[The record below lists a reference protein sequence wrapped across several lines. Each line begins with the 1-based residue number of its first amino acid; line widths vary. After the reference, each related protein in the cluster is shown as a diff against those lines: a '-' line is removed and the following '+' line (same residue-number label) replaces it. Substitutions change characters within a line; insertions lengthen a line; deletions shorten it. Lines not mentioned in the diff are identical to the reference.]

1 MPQIIITQRAATGLA
16 RCREFL
22 IGKNPL
28 AAIRAG
34 RAIEQYFEQLEH
46 NPEIG
51 RPFVELPVLRELTIE
66 FGDSGYVTLYRYEE
80 REDRIYILAFRYQ
93 KEAGY

>member
-28 AAIRAG
+28 AAVRAG
-34 RAIEQYFEQLEH
+34 KTIEEHLERLEH
-46 NPEIG
+46 DPEIG
-51 RPFVELPVLRELTIE
+51 RPFEELLLLRELTIE
-66 FGDSGYVTLYRYEE
+66 FGDSGYVALYRYEE
-80 REDRIYILAFRYQ
+80 KEDRIYVLAFRHQ